1 MQSADGGQAA
11 DSNGAAA
18 TQEHTKRGESNL
30 PRGVGKLNKGKHQ
43 ARASWTPEGA
53 SKATQR
59 NIGRFETIEEAAEKV
74 REYED
79 ILRNGGDPWTAPVK
93 ERKCKRGEVCLPA
106 ASR

>member
-1 MQSADGGQAA
+1 MESAGGEQAA

-18 TQEHTKRGESNL
+18 TQEHAKRGESNL
-30 PRGVGKLNKGKHQ
+30 PHGVGKLNKGKHQ

-53 SKATQR
+53 SNAKQR
-59 NIGRFETIEEAAEKV
+59 NIGRFKTIEEAAEKV

-79 ILRNGGDPWTAPVK
+79 ILKHGGDPWSAPVP
-93 ERKCKRGEVCLPA
+93 ERKYKRGEVCLPA